1 MLHRMFTS
9 LLVAGILTAA
19 CLGAP
24 PVHAGGDPGLTGYNY
39 AIGTKVL
46 NQPQISWTHIAV
58 NGTNLDDLI
67 EYNVTRTKS
76 FSGSTLVSAEA
87 SALTYKCQVAAEVS
101 FGSSVT
107 YSTKATYFIPA
118 YSSVTCRFGSAMVR
132 TTGNM
137 EYWLNGRM
145 MSSRYVSDNYSRAS
159 YSDKYYN

>member
-1 MLHRMFTS
+1 MLNKIIPC
-9 LLVAGILTAA
+9 LLLASFLAAAG
-19 CLGAP
+19 LGAP
-24 PVHAGGDPGLTGYNY
+24 SVHGAGDPGLTGYNY

-58 NGTNLDDLI
+58 NGTNLDDAV

-76 FSGSTLVSAEA
+76 FTGSTLVSAEA

-101 FGSSVT
+101 FGASVS
-107 YSTKATYFIPA
+107 YSTKVTYLIPA

-132 TTGNM
+132 TTGSM